1 MGGLWKFSC
10 CIYVICAAQKKKG
23 KLDLAMRP
31 DAPEITGDHS
41 SSQSA
46 STDTASLMG
55 RNIVSLNREV
65 AHLSLRLNWSVD
77 RLHVRLVAL
86 EDQALVAFCF
96 RAWPGNT
103 RRRRSES

>member
-1 MGGLWKFSC
+1 M
-10 CIYVICAAQKKKG
+10 Q
-23 KLDLAMRP
+23 P
-31 DAPEITGDHS
+31 DAPEITGDQS

-55 RNIVSLNREV
+55 MNIASLNREV
-65 AHLSLRLNWSVD
+65 AHLSLRLNWIVD
-77 RLHVRLVAL
+77 RLLVRLVAL